1 MRSLANSQDDVAIP
15 ADGVATNA
23 LELVQRKIWLPKA
36 LYDGLPWFYLLAG
49 VLSLAATLY
58 ISTQFWALPQY
69 FLFSAACLHLGVI
82 IFRRRRVQKTEP
94 EKTEPD

>member
-1 MRSLANSQDDVAIP
+1 MRSLANSQDAAATPSV
-15 ADGVATNA
+15 GVATNT
-23 LELVQRKIWLPKA
+23 LELIQRKIWLPKI

-58 ISTQFWALPQY
+58 ISTRFWVLPQY

-82 IFRRRRVQKTEP
+82 IIRRRRVQKTEP
-94 EKTEPD
+94 D